1 MSALKKQ
8 IGGSHYKNR
17 GIQPAEFC
25 HSNNVP
31 KLEGDAI
38 YYVLRW
44 REKGGLQDLRK
55 AIHTIEILIDLET
68 KAGRKK

>member
-8 IGGSHYKNR
+8 VGGNHYRNR

-55 AIHTIEILIDLET
+55 AIHTIEILIDLEQ